1 MRSVKSIVISGAVML
16 LAGCA
21 VQPTG
26 PSIRVLPAPYKPF
39 EVYQHDVDECEGYAS
54 DRTRGAAERANNRAV
69 GAAVIGTALGLG
81 IGAATGDG
89 HAAAAGAAIGGAAGT
104 AVGASESDQ
113 ANYGLQRRYDN
124 AFAECMYARGN
135 QVPGYYG
142 PAGPPPPPP
151 PGRQP
156 PPPPPP
162 RG

>member
-1 MRSVKSIVISGAVML
+1 MRSLKTIIFAGAAVL
-16 LAGCA
+16 VAGCA

-39 EVYQHDVDECEGYAS
+39 EVYQRDQDECEAYAS

-89 HAAAAGAAIGGAAGT
+89 HAAAAGAAIGAGAGT
-104 AVGASESDQ
+104 IVGADESNRS
-113 ANYGLQRRYDN
+113 NYSLQRRYDD
-124 AFAECMYARGN
+124 AFAECMYAKGN

-142 PAGPPPPPP
+142 PPGPPPPPP
-151 PGRQP
+151 GNR